1 MSPVRAPTLL
11 IGVEDFGERA
21 ITWLDAEVR
30 ALGDVP
36 VTTVVTRAVESR
48 EALADRL
55 SSIVDELLRTRL
67 DRVAAEVAAEEPVV
81 QRHVALGHDAP
92 PRSLA
97 TDLQDPV
104 DHQHGGKRKPRL
116 EGVGGVAHQRAVGE
130 RQQVFLGEA
139 LALEKLFVGHAPS
152 PKRSR

>member
-67 DRVAAEVAAEEPVV
+67 DRI
-81 QRHVALGHDAP
+81 
-92 PRSLA
+92 
-97 TDLQDPV
+97 
-104 DHQHGGKRKPRL
+104 
-116 EGVGGVAHQRAVGE
+116 AVGRLDVAVLGDLAGPNPDRIE
-130 RQQVFLGEA
+130 QVLDVVSEVLTGFREA
-139 LALEKLFVGHAPS
+139 LPMPSAAPTVWPYMPLVVWPTSS
-152 PKRSR
+152 PFRRIGSSW